1 MLIVELLKSFFLGV
15 VEGITEWLPISST
28 GHLILV
34 DEFIKLNV
42 TTEFMDMYR
51 YVIQLGA
58 ILAVLVLFFHKLNPF
73 SPRKSSHQKR
83 QTWTLWGLVVLAC
96 IPSAVI
102 GLPLNDWMD
111 EHLMNPWVVAAA
123 LIVYGVGFLIIED
136 RRRTPAIRRTSDL
149 TWQIAL
155 CIGLFQALSIIPRH
169 FPLWR
174 YHFGRYHFWAVPGLW
189 LRSSPFF
196 LAIPTMVG
204 VSVLKLGKFF
214 AEKIAAGEA
223 LFTGPEAAILAVGF
237 IVSFVVSLLCIRFLM
252 DFVKSTTSSP
262 LAGTASSWVFWSCCF
277 SVFVRWWHNTGL
289 DKKCPP
295 QVGADIF
302 ILLVL
307 SGCRLPPQTHETGG
321 EDGWDGS

>member
-96 IPSAVI
+96 IPSAAI

-155 CIGLFQALSIIPRH
+155 CIGLFQALSIIP
-169 FPLWR
+169 
-174 YHFGRYHFWAVPGLW
+174 GTS
-189 LRSSPFF
+189 RSGATILGAIILGCARPVAAEFSFF

-252 DFVKSTTSSP
+252 DFVKKHDFKP
-262 LAGTASSWVFWSCCF
+262 FGWYRIVLG
-277 SVFVRWWHNTGL
+277 
-289 DKKCPP
+289 
-295 QVGADIF
+295 I
-302 ILLVL
+302 LVL
-307 SGCRLPPQTHETGG
+307 LFFGIRALVA
-321 EDGWDGS
+321 

>member
-96 IPSAVI
+96 IPSAAI

-123 LIVYGVGFLIIED
+123 LIVYGVGFLMIED
-136 RRRTPAIRRTSDL
+136 HRRTPAIRRTSDL

-155 CIGLFQALSIIPRH
+155 CIGLFQALSIIP
-169 FPLWR
+169 
-174 YHFGRYHFWAVPGLW
+174 GTS
-189 LRSSPFF
+189 RSGATILGAIILGCARPVAAEFSFF

-252 DFVKSTTSSP
+252 DFVKKHDFKP
-262 LAGTASSWVFWSCCF
+262 FGWYRIVLG
-277 SVFVRWWHNTGL
+277 
-289 DKKCPP
+289 
-295 QVGADIF
+295 I
-302 ILLVL
+302 LVL
-307 SGCRLPPQTHETGG
+307 LFFGIRALVA
-321 EDGWDGS
+321 

>member
-34 DEFIKLNV
+34 DEFIKLKV
-42 TTEFMDMYR
+42 STEFMDMYR

-73 SPRKSSHQKR
+73 SPRKTSLQKR
-83 QTWTLWGLVVLAC
+83 QTWNLWALVVLAC
-96 IPSAVI
+96 IPSAAI

-136 RRRTPAIRRTSDL
+136 RRRTPSIRRTSDL

-155 CIGLFQALSIIPRH
+155 YIGLFQALSIIP
-169 FPLWR
+169 
-174 YHFGRYHFWAVPGLW
+174 GTS
-189 LRSSPFF
+189 RSGATILGAIILGCARPVAAEFSFF

-252 DFVKSTTSSP
+252 DFVKKHDFKP
-262 LAGTASSWVFWSCCF
+262 FGWYRIVLG
-277 SVFVRWWHNTGL
+277 
-289 DKKCPP
+289 
-295 QVGADIF
+295 I
-302 ILLVL
+302 LVL
-307 SGCRLPPQTHETGG
+307 LFFGIRALMA
-321 EDGWDGS
+321 

>member
-1 MLIVELLKSFFLGV
+1 MLIVELLKSFFMGV

-155 CIGLFQALSIIPRH
+155 CIGLFQALSIIP
-169 FPLWR
+169 
-174 YHFGRYHFWAVPGLW
+174 GTS
-189 LRSSPFF
+189 RSGATSLGAIILGCARPVAAEFSFF

-252 DFVKSTTSSP
+252 DFVKKHDFKP
-262 LAGTASSWVFWSCCF
+262 FGWYRIVLG
-277 SVFVRWWHNTGL
+277 
-289 DKKCPP
+289 
-295 QVGADIF
+295 I
-302 ILLVL
+302 LVL
-307 SGCRLPPQTHETGG
+307 LFFGIRALVA
-321 EDGWDGS
+321 

>member
-123 LIVYGVGFLIIED
+123 LIVYGVGFLMIED

-149 TWQIAL
+149 RPCPSFPAL
-155 CIGLFQALSIIPRH
+155 PAPALPSWALSS
-169 FPLWR
+169 
-174 YHFGRYHFWAVPGLW
+174 WAVPGLW
-189 LRSSPFF
+189 LRSSP
-196 LAIPTMVG
+196 
-204 VSVLKLGKFF
+204 
-214 AEKIAAGEA
+214 
-223 LFTGPEAAILAVGF
+223 
-237 IVSFVVSLLCIRFLM
+237 
-252 DFVKSTTSSP
+252 
-262 LAGTASSWVFWSCCF
+262 SSWPSPP
-277 SVFVRWWHNTGL
+277 WW
-289 DKKCPP
+289 
-295 QVGADIF
+295 V
-302 ILLVL
+302 
-307 SGCRLPPQTHETGG
+307 
-321 EDGWDGS
+321 

>member
-155 CIGLFQALSIIPRH
+155 CIGLFQALSIIP
-169 FPLWR
+169 
-174 YHFGRYHFWAVPGLW
+174 GTS
-189 LRSSPFF
+189 RSGATILGAIILGCARPVAAEFSFF

-252 DFVKSTTSSP
+252 DFVKKHDFKP
-262 LAGTASSWVFWSCCF
+262 FGWYRIVLG
-277 SVFVRWWHNTGL
+277 
-289 DKKCPP
+289 
-295 QVGADIF
+295 I
-302 ILLVL
+302 LVL
-307 SGCRLPPQTHETGG
+307 LFFGIRALAA
-321 EDGWDGS
+321 

>member
-136 RRRTPAIRRTSDL
+136 RRRTPAIRRTSDP

-155 CIGLFQALSIIPRH
+155 CIGLFQALSIIS
-169 FPLWR
+169 
-174 YHFGRYHFWAVPGLW
+174 GTS
-189 LRSSPFF
+189 RSGATILGAIILGCARPVAAEFSFF

-252 DFVKSTTSSP
+252 DFVKKHDFKP
-262 LAGTASSWVFWSCCF
+262 FGWYRIVLG
-277 SVFVRWWHNTGL
+277 
-289 DKKCPP
+289 
-295 QVGADIF
+295 I
-302 ILLVL
+302 LVL
-307 SGCRLPPQTHETGG
+307 LFFGIRALVA
-321 EDGWDGS
+321 

>member
-155 CIGLFQALSIIPRH
+155 CIGLFQTLSIIP
-169 FPLWR
+169 
-174 YHFGRYHFWAVPGLW
+174 GTS
-189 LRSSPFF
+189 RSGATILGAIILGCARPVAAEFSFF

-252 DFVKSTTSSP
+252 DFVKKHDFKP
-262 LAGTASSWVFWSCCF
+262 FGWYRIVLG
-277 SVFVRWWHNTGL
+277 
-289 DKKCPP
+289 
-295 QVGADIF
+295 I
-302 ILLVL
+302 LVL
-307 SGCRLPPQTHETGG
+307 LFFGIRALVA
-321 EDGWDGS
+321 